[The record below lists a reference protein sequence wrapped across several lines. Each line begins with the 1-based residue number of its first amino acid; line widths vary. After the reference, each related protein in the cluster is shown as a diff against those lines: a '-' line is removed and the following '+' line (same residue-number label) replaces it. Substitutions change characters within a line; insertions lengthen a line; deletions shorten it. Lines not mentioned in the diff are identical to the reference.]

1 MNNRYFLS
9 GSVLGLVLGFILA
22 NLKGYNNSRPVVTLP
37 TPPIISYPSPTPSEH
52 PSPKE
57 IKEPLNHSITEALG
71 VLKKSES
78 CNQSSLV
85 VHGQNVTITCG
96 NSIQVTINIYLIYSD
111 PDTGTKKPI
120 GTFATMILPITR
132 QWVLGST
139 ENMEKYAN
147 DPTGTPIKT
156 ELAKLLREPFAQ
168 DSFKRA
174 QKIIPL
180 GVASCEGDQNKEELR
195 AEDRAASLTQTIMNV
210 TNPTIYPKLEHS
222 FNLGQYSK
230 KPCPSGKSSYQRP
243 IMIFWLDYLSSSSSL
258 INKAVIEREIIN
270 KLDSDSTFKN
280 KTTYYSLKQLE
291 VIK

>member
-22 NLKGYNNSRPVVTLP
+22 NLKGSRPVVTLP
-37 TPPIISYPSPTPSEH
+37 TTPIISYPSPTPSEH
-52 PSPKE
+52 PSPKNIQE
-57 IKEPLNHSITEALG
+57 SLNQLITESLG
-71 VLKKSES
+71 VLQKSES
-78 CNQSSLV
+78 CNESSLV

-96 NSIQVTINIYLIYSD
+96 NFIQVTINIYLIFDSD

-139 ENMEKYAN
+139 DHMEEYAN
-147 DPTGTPIKT
+147 HPKGKPIKT

-168 DSFKRA
+168 NSFKKA

-195 AEDRAASLTQTIMNV
+195 SQDRAASLKQTIMNV

-230 KPCPSGKSSYQRP
+230 KSCPSGKSSYQRP
-243 IMIFWLDYLSSSSSL
+243 IMIFWFDYPSSSSSL

-270 KLDSDSTFKN
+270 KLDSTFKN
-280 KTTYYSLKQLE
+280 KTTYYSLKHLE
-291 VIK
+291 AIK